1 MNMLRHLAGKYSIIR
16 ERAGSSAVEFAYA
29 APVLFLIV
37 LGALDFGRLAW
48 ITSSLDTAAREGV
61 RYASI
66 RGSTSSSPVTQQ
78 QVIAYVQNRVAIK
91 ATSDLTVTVTWN
103 PSQAAGSQVT
113 VVVAY
118 PFNFV
123 MASFLN
129 LGPLQ
134 VTGTSQMIVL

>member
-1 MNMLRHLAGKYSIIR
+1 MIR
-16 ERAGSSAVEFAYA
+16 ERAGSAAVEFAYT

-37 LGALDFGRLAW
+37 LAALDFGRLAW

-61 RYASI
+61 RFASI
-66 RGSTSSSPVTQQ
+66 RGSTSSAPATED
-78 QVIAYVQNRVAIK
+78 QVIAFVRNRAAIK
-91 ATSDLTVTVTWN
+91 ATNELTVTVTWDPN
-103 PSQAAGSQVT
+103 QGAGSQVT

-123 MASFLN
+123 TAGFLN
-129 LGPLQ
+129 LDPLQ